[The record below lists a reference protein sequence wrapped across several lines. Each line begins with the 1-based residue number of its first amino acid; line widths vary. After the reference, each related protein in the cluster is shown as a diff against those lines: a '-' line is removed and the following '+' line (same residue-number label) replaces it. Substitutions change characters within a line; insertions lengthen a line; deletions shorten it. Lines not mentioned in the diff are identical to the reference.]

1 MTTTEPRAAVDV
13 APDDPAV
20 AAARLFPPSFVRAL
34 VTEPAHT
41 LTTDTPGSTHEQGF

>member
-13 APDDPAV
+13 APDDRAV
-20 AAARLFPPSFVRAL
+20 AARLLPPSFVRAL